1 MHLEIVTPEH
11 KVFSGEV
18 VSVQLPGNEG
28 LFQVLNNHA
37 PIISTLTKGSVK
49 VEFSTV
55 QVPKKMNKEKTKTVR
70 LSQNFL
76 PSEFSKNSIS
86 KYGVTLALKDAL

>member
-55 QVPKKMNKEKTKTVR
+55 QVPKKMNKSFVFE
-70 LSQNFL
+70 
-76 PSEFSKNSIS
+76 PSNKVAQLEING
-86 KYGVTLALKDAL
+86 GVVEMLNNKLMILAD